1 MCQQYPNIQ
10 RLTAAFRFQ
19 HQQKIPGL
27 GRATIL
33 EISSDSLETE
43 VISFEDPLHF
53 QSYLDGT
60 RDASDNGIQRLC
72 ILEDVVSDYVESIG
86 SCLMI
91 DPCFF
96 ATHLQLVSLAGSY
109 PGAYPCGPPM
119 PSTCNSNKSFS
130 VVFHE
135 LVNHVPGRSHEPCLQ
150 FPRPPKDSMAT
161 RNVARSYQSWDHRA
175 TNLVLVVAGSV
186 R

>member
-1 MCQQYPNIQ
+1 MRVLKLRVYGKFPFELVLRHRG
-10 RLTAAFRFQ
+10 RLVSYGAIPEPHRFDVPTISKHSKTSCFRFR
-19 HQQKIPGL
+19 HEQKISGL

-53 QSYLDGT
+53 QSCLDGT

-91 DPCFF
+91 DPFFF
-96 ATHLQLVSLAGSY
+96 AIHLQLVNLAGSY
-109 PGAYPCGPPM
+109 QGA
-119 PSTCNSNKSFS
+119 
-130 VVFHE
+130 H
-135 LVNHVPGRSHEPCLQ
+135 
-150 FPRPPKDSMAT
+150 
-161 RNVARSYQSWDHRA
+161 
-175 TNLVLVVAGSV
+175 
-186 R
+186 